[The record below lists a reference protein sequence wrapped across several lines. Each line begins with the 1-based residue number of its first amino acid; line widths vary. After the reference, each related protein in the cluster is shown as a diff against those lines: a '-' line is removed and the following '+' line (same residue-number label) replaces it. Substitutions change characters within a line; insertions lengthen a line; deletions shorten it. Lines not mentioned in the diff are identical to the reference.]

1 MEKIVLEVE
10 DSIAEKWRN
19 ASQELKNR
27 VLLLFDVKLNKELIG
42 DNNKAFE
49 EYLGK
54 LRNTMEQRGLTDD
67 ILNDILEED

>member
-27 VLLLFDVKLNKELIG
+27 VLLLFDIKLSKELIG
-42 DNNKAFE
+42 DDNKAFE
-49 EYLGK
+49 EYLEK

-67 ILNDILEED
+67 ILNEILEED